1 MRVRRDQAAGP
12 VNSEQRELQV
22 ARTAGPRQF
31 PSAEVRFSFLPLH
44 IRRTCVAAFPLHL
57 RIGRTSAVVLLLRH
71 RQRILFA
78 LRAPATVT
86 VLHLARRAAACAS
99 PCRPRDRLPARTGR
113 QTLPLAACVAAF
125 ERAEAMQSKCL
136 YNRDRGI
143 SSGCPLRRYRR

>member
-44 IRRTCVAAFPLHL
+44 IRRTCVAAFPLHP
-57 RIGRTSAVVLLLRH
+57 RIGRTCVVTLLLRH

-78 LRAPATVT
+78 RRAPATVT
-86 VLHLARRAAACAS
+86 VLYLARRVAACAL
-99 PCRPRDRLPARTGR
+99 PCRPRDRPPARTGR

-125 ERAEAMQSKCL
+125 ERAGAMQSKSL
-136 YNRDRGI
+136 NNRDRGI
-143 SSGCPLRRYRR
+143 SPCLPLRRCR